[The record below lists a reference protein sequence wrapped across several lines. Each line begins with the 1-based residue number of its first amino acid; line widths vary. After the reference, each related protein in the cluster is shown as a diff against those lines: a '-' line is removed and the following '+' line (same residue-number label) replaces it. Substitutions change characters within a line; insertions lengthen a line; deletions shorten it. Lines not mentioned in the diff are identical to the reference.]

1 MRGWQME
8 QSRLLFEMGQDL
20 SKRDPRYDILFE
32 PVQIGPVI
40 APNRFFAV
48 PHATGHNP
56 LMPNGSI
63 GMRETKAEGGWGTV
77 AMQLAEIDPT
87 SDISNL
93 PMEKF
98 WDDTDVKSHA
108 LMVERVKAH
117 GALAA
122 IELAHTGLRARN
134 MDTGTPVLGPSSMRI
149 LKPQNPIQSKAMDK
163 ADIKAF
169 RESHKAA
176 VHRAKRAGYDMVY
189 VYAAHDA
196 ALVWHFLNPIY
207 NHRTDEYG
215 GSFENRL
222 RLLREVLEDTMEAAN
237 GDVAVA
243 VRIPAH
249 DFKQGS
255 PLTYDNEARA
265 VIESLAEVP
274 DLWDV
279 NVAGWPRDSGTSRFD
294 DEGHQEKYTSYV
306 KQITTKPVVG
316 VGRYTSADAMVGL
329 INRGVYD
336 LIGGSRPSI
345 ADPFLP
351 NKIKE
356 GRMDDIREC
365 IGCNVCVSSDA
376 YSVPLMCTQ
385 NPTIS
390 QEWRRGWHPEYIP
403 QAISRDTT
411 LIIGSGPAGLECAL
425 TLAKAGHEV
434 TVAEQGVE
442 FGGRVRKEASL
453 MGLSA
458 WGRVKDYRLY
468 QLRQLGN
475 VSLFANSEIGVDD
488 ATAFEADN
496 IIVATGSDWRA
507 DGAGATTFSSI
518 PGFAENALTPD
529 DVMAGAQMSGP
540 IVIYD
545 DDHYY
550 MGNVLAAQLATQGFE
565 VHLVCPLPS
574 IAEWMGYTL
583 ETPRVLDQ
591 MVSLGVRMHPNTT
604 VHGWAGNALKVS
616 RSDSGASLPDIEG
629 GTLITVGARQPNDT
643 VLTALRDISD
653 LAQKTTGIGD
663 CLAPNI
669 IQAAVFSGHA
679 EARRLIGGHDGDV
692 RYKRETPVLFER

>member
-1 MRGWQME
+1 M
-8 QSRLLFEMGQDL
+8 SH
-20 SKRDPRYDILFE
+20 RDPRYDILFE
-32 PVQIGPVI
+32 EVQIGPI
-40 APNRFFAV
+40 TAPNRFFSV

-63 GMRETKAEGGWGTV
+63 GMREMKAEGGWGV
-77 AMQLAEIDPT
+77 VCMQLAEIDPT

-98 WDDTDVKSHA
+98 WDDTDIKSHA
-108 LMVERVKAH
+108 LLVERIKRH
-117 GALAA
+117 GALTA
-122 IELAHTGLRARN
+122 IELAHTGIRARN

-163 ADIKAF
+163 QDIKAF
-169 RESHKAA
+169 RESHKRA
-176 VHRAKRAGYDMVY
+176 VHRAKQAGYDMVY

-196 ALVWHFLNPIY
+196 ALVWHFLNPMY

-222 RLLREVLEDTMEAAN
+222 RLLREVLEDTMEAAA

-249 DFKQGS
+249 DFKSGS

-265 VIESLAEVP
+265 VIESLAELP

-306 KQITTKPVVG
+306 KQVTTKPVVG
-316 VGRYTSADAMVGL
+316 VGRYASADAMARLVKK
-329 INRGVYD
+329 GVFD
-336 LIGGSRPSI
+336 LIGASRPSI

-351 NKIKE
+351 KKIKE
-356 GRMDDIREC
+356 GRIDDIREC
-365 IGCNVCVSSDA
+365 IGCNVCVASDA

-390 QEWRRGWHPEYIP
+390 QEWRRGWHPENIP
-403 QAISRDTT
+403 AAPKKEST

-425 TLAKAGHEV
+425 TLAKAGHQV
-434 TVAEQGVE
+434 TVAERESE
-442 FGGRVRKEASL
+442 FGGRVLEESALR
-453 MGLSA
+453 GLAA

-468 QLRQLGN
+468 QLRQMGN
-475 VSLFANSEIGVDD
+475 VSLYAESEIAAADVAG
-488 ATAFEADN
+488 FGADN
-496 IIVATGSDWRA
+496 VVVATGSIWRD
-507 DGAGATTFSSI
+507 DGAGATTFKAI
-518 PGFAENALTPD
+518 EGFAGNALTPD
-529 DVMAGAQMSGP
+529 DVMAGAEISGP
-540 IVIYD
+540 VVIYD

-550 MGNVLAAQLATQGFE
+550 MGNVLAGHLAAKGHE

-583 ETPRVLDQ
+583 ESPRVLDD
-591 MVSLGVRMHPNTT
+591 MVELGVHMHPNTT
-604 VHGWAGNALKVS
+604 VSRWNGSALEVARADTGQELPQIAGAH
-616 RSDSGASLPDIEG
+616 
-629 GTLITVGARQPNDT
+629 LIAVGARLPTDD
-643 VLTALRDISD
+643 LLSKLREDPALADCVS
-653 LAQKTTGIGD
+653 GIGD
-663 CLAPNI
+663 CLAPGI

-679 EARRLIGGHDGDV
+679 EARRLIGDV
-692 RYKRETPVLFER
+692 PESGIYKRETPVLFDR

>member
-1 MRGWQME
+1 M
-8 QSRLLFEMGQDL
+8 
-20 SKRDPRYDILFE
+20 RDPRYDILFE
-32 PVQIGPVI
+32 PVKIGPI
-40 APNRFFAV
+40 TAPNRFFSV

-63 GMRETKAEGGWGTV
+63 GMREMKAEGGWGV
-77 AMQLAEIDPT
+77 VSMQLAEIDPT

-93 PMEKF
+93 PIEKF

-108 LMVERVKAH
+108 LLVERVKKH
-117 GALAA
+117 GALTA
-122 IELAHTGLRARN
+122 IELAHTGIRARN

-149 LKPQNPIQSKAMDK
+149 LKPQNPIQCKAMDK
-163 ADIKAF
+163 QDIRDF
-169 RESHKAA
+169 RESHKRA
-176 VHRAKRAGYDMVY
+176 VHRAKKAGYDMVY

-196 ALVWHFLNPIY
+196 ALVWHFLNPMY

-215 GSFENRL
+215 GSFENRM
-222 RLLREVLEDTMEAAN
+222 RLLREVLEDTMEAAA

-243 VRIPAH
+243 IRMPAH
-249 DFKQGS
+249 DFKAGS
-255 PLTYDNEARA
+255 PLTYDNEARD
-265 VIESLAEVP
+265 VIEALAEVP

-294 DEGHQEKYTSYV
+294 DEGSQEKYTGYV
-306 KQITTKPVVG
+306 KGLTSKPVVG

-329 INRGVYD
+329 IKRGIYD
-336 LIGGSRPSI
+336 LIGASRPSI

-356 GRMDDIREC
+356 GRIDDIREC

-390 QEWRRGWHPEYIP
+390 QEWRRGWHPENIP
-403 QAISRDTT
+403 AAAKAEKT

-425 TLAKAGHEV
+425 ILAKAGHSV
-434 TVAEQGVE
+434 TVAEKDAE
-442 FGGRVRKEASL
+442 FGGRVTRETALK
-453 MGLSA
+453 GLAA

-468 QLRQLGN
+468 HLQQMAN
-475 VSLFANSEIGVDD
+475 VSLYAESEIGVDD
-488 ATAFEADN
+488 VADFEADN
-496 IIVATGSDWRA
+496 IIVATGSKWCNS
-507 DGAGATTFSSI
+507 GAGATTFSAI
-518 PGFAENALTPD
+518 KGFPEHALTPD
-529 DVMAGAQMSGP
+529 DIMAGKKVSGP
-540 IVIYD
+540 VVIYD

-550 MGNVLAAQLATQGFE
+550 MGNVLAAHLASRGHE

-591 MVSLGVRMHPNTT
+591 MVELGVHMHPNTT
-604 VHGWAGNALKVS
+604 AKAWTGSALKVT
-616 RSDSGASLPDIEG
+616 RSDSGADMPDIAG
-629 GTLITVGARQPNDT
+629 GTLISVGVRNPSDAL
-643 VLTALRDISD
+643 LTALKDMPE
-653 LAQKTTGIGD
+653 LADKVSGIGD
-663 CLAPNI
+663 CLAPGI

-679 EARRLIGGHDGDV
+679 EARKRIGGEPKDGI
-692 RYKRETPVLFER
+692 YKRETPVLFAR

>member
-1 MRGWQME
+1 M
-8 QSRLLFEMGQDL
+8 
-20 SKRDPRYDILFE
+20 RDPRYDVLFD
-32 PVQIGPVI
+32 PVKIGPI
-40 APNRFFAV
+40 TAPNRFFSV

-63 GMRETKAEGGWGTV
+63 GMREMKAEGGWGV
-77 AMQLAEIDPT
+77 VSMQLAEIDPT

-93 PMEKF
+93 PIEKF

-108 LMVERVKAH
+108 LLVERVKKH
-117 GALAA
+117 GALTA
-122 IELAHTGLRARN
+122 IELAHTGIRARN

-163 ADIKAF
+163 QDIREF
-169 RESHKAA
+169 RDSHKRA
-176 VHRAKRAGYDMVY
+176 VLRAKQAGYDMVY

-196 ALVWHFLNPIY
+196 ALVWHFLNPMY
-207 NHRTDEYG
+207 NHRSDEYG

-222 RLLREVLEDTMEAAN
+222 RLLREVLEDTMETAA

-249 DFKQGS
+249 DFKEGS

-265 VIESLAEVP
+265 VIETLAEVP

-294 DEGHQEKYTSYV
+294 DEGHQEKYTGYV
-306 KQITTKPVVG
+306 KQITSKPVVG
-316 VGRYTSADAMVGL
+316 VGRYTSVDAMVGL
-329 INRGVYD
+329 VNKGVFD
-336 LIGGSRPSI
+336 LIGASRPSI

-356 GRMDDIREC
+356 GRIDDIREC

-390 QEWRRGWHPEYIP
+390 QEWRRGWHPEKIP
-403 QAISRDTT
+403 QAPKNENT
-411 LIIGSGPAGLECAL
+411 LIIGAGPAGLECAL
-425 TLAKAGHEV
+425 TLAKAGHNV
-434 TVAEQGVE
+434 TVAEKDAH
-442 FGGRVRKEASL
+442 FGGRVTKESAL
-453 MGLSA
+453 KGLAA

-468 QLRQLGN
+468 HLQRLAN
-475 VSLFANSEIGVDD
+475 VSLYAESEITPEEI
-488 ATAFEADN
+488 AAFGADN
-496 IIVATGSDWRA
+496 IIVATGSRWSNS
-507 DGAGATTFSSI
+507 GAGATTFRAI
-518 PGFAENALTPD
+518 DGFTEHAITPD
-529 DVMAGAQMSGP
+529 DIMAGAKVKGP

-550 MGNVLAAQLATQGFE
+550 MGNVLAAHLASQGHE

-583 ETPRVLDQ
+583 EIPRVLDQ
-591 MVSLGVRMHPNTT
+591 MIGLGVHMHPNTT
-604 VHGWAGNALKVS
+604 AKAWSGSALHIT
-616 RSDSGASLPDIEG
+616 RSDTGGDIPDIDG
-629 GTLITVGARQPNDT
+629 GTLISVGVRTPSDRL
-643 VLTALRDISD
+643 LTALKDMPD
-653 LAQKTTGIGD
+653 LAGKVRGIGD
-663 CLAPNI
+663 CLAPGI

-679 EARRLIGGHDGDV
+679 EARKLIGGEPKDGIF
-692 RYKRETPVLFER
+692 KRETPVLFAR

>member
-1 MRGWQME
+1 MVDG
-8 QSRLLFEMGQDL
+8 ST
-20 SKRDPRYDILFE
+20 KRDARYDILFE
-32 PVQIGPVI
+32 EVQIGPI
-40 APNRFFAV
+40 TAPNRFFSV

-63 GMRETKAEGGWGTV
+63 GMREMKAEGGWGV
-77 AMQLAEIDPT
+77 VSMQLAEIDPT

-93 PMEKF
+93 PIEKF

-108 LMVERVKAH
+108 LLVERIKKH
-117 GALAA
+117 GALTA
-122 IELAHTGLRARN
+122 IELAHTGIRARN

-163 ADIKAF
+163 QDIKAF
-169 RESHKAA
+169 RDSHKRA

-196 ALVWHFLNPIY
+196 SLVWHFLNPMY
-207 NHRTDEYG
+207 NQRTDEYG

-222 RLLREVLEDTMEAAN
+222 RLLREVLEDTMEAAA

-243 VRIPAH
+243 IRIPAH
-249 DFKQGS
+249 DFKSGS

-294 DEGHQEKYTSYV
+294 GEGHQEKYTSYV
-306 KQITTKPVVG
+306 KQVTTKPVVG

-329 INRGVYD
+329 VKKGVFD
-336 LIGGSRPSI
+336 LIGASRPSI

-356 GRMDDIREC
+356 GRIDDIREC

-390 QEWRRGWHPEYIP
+390 QEWRRGWHPENIP
-403 QAISRDTT
+403 AAPKKEST

-425 TLAKAGHEV
+425 TLAKAGHNV
-434 TVAEQGVE
+434 TVAEKASE
-442 FGGRVRKEASL
+442 FGGRVIKESAL
-453 MGLSA
+453 KGLGA

-468 QLRQLGN
+468 QLQQMGN
-475 VSLFANSEIGVDD
+475 VSLYAESEIGAADVAD
-488 ATAFEADN
+488 FEADN
-496 IIVATGSDWRA
+496 IVVATGSKWRN
-507 DGAGATTFSSI
+507 DGAGATTFSAI
-518 PGFAENALTPD
+518 EGFAEHALTPD
-529 DVMAGAQMSGP
+529 DIMNGAEISGP
-540 IVIYD
+540 VVIYD

-550 MGNVLAAQLATQGFE
+550 MGNVLAAHLAAKGHE

-583 ETPRVLDQ
+583 ESPRVLDE
-591 MVSLGVRMHPNTT
+591 MVELGVNMHPNTT
-604 VHGWAGNALKVS
+604 VHGWRDGALDVS
-616 RSDSGASLPDIEG
+616 RSDSGQALPPIKG
-629 GTLITVGARQPNDT
+629 AHLVTVGTRQPDDGL
-643 VLTALRDISD
+643 LTELR
-653 LAQKTTGIGD
+653 AQSAFEGKVTGIGD
-663 CLAPNI
+663 CLAPGI

-679 EARRLIGGHDGDV
+679 EARRLIGDV
-692 RYKRETPVLFER
+692 PKSGIYKRETPVLFDR

>member
-1 MRGWQME
+1 M
-8 QSRLLFEMGQDL
+8 
-20 SKRDPRYDILFE
+20 RDPRYDILFE
-32 PVQIGPVI
+32 PVKIGPI
-40 APNRFFAV
+40 TAPNRFFAV
-48 PHATGHNP
+48 PHATGHSP
-56 LMPNGSI
+56 LMPNGSV
-63 GMRETKAEGGWGTV
+63 GMREMKAEGGWGMV

-98 WDDTDVKSHA
+98 WDDTDIKSHA

-117 GALAA
+117 GALTA
-122 IELAHTGLRARN
+122 IELGHTGLRARN

-169 RESHKAA
+169 RDSHKRA
-176 VHRAKRAGYDMVY
+176 VQRAKEAGYDMVY

-196 ALVWHFLNPIY
+196 ALIWHFLNPVY
-207 NHRTDEYG
+207 NKRTDEYG
-215 GSFENRL
+215 GSFDNRL
-222 RLLREVLEDTMEAAN
+222 RLMREVLEDTMEAAA
-237 GDVAVA
+237 GEVAVA

-249 DFKQGS
+249 DFKSGS

-265 VIESLAEVP
+265 VIETLAEVP

-306 KQITTKPVVG
+306 KQVTSKPVVG
-316 VGRYTSADAMVGL
+316 VGRYTSADAMVRL
-329 INRGVYD
+329 VNRGIFD
-336 LIGGSRPSI
+336 LIGGARPSI

-351 NKIKE
+351 NKINE
-356 GRMDDIREC
+356 GRIEDIREC

-390 QEWRRGWHPEYIP
+390 QEWRRGWHPEIIP
-403 QAISRDTT
+403 QAPKPAKS

-434 TVAEQGVE
+434 TIAEKDAE
-442 FGGRVRKEASL
+442 FGGRVRLESSL
-453 MGLSA
+453 KGLSA
-458 WGRVKDYRLY
+458 WGRVADYRLY
-468 QLRQLGN
+468 QLQQMGN
-475 VSLFANSEIGVDD
+475 VSLFAESEI
-488 ATAFEADN
+488 TAADVAEFEADN
-496 IIVATGSDWRA
+496 IIVATGARWSNS
-507 DGAGATTFSSI
+507 GAGANTFNPI
-518 PGFAENALTPD
+518 PGFANHALTPD
-529 DVMAGAQMSGP
+529 DVMKGVELKGP
-540 IVIYD
+540 VIIYD

-550 MGNVLAAQLATQGFE
+550 FGNVLAAQMARQGHE

-583 ETPRVLDQ
+583 ESPRVLDQ
-591 MVSLGVRMHPNTT
+591 MVELGVHMHPNTT
-604 VHGWAGNALKVS
+604 VDEWTGSALNVT
-616 RSDSGASLPDIEG
+616 RSDSGATLPQIEG
-629 GTLITVGARQPNDT
+629 ETLISVGVRDPQDGLLTTLKNDPDHADK
-643 VLTALRDISD
+643 VS
-653 LAQKTTGIGD
+653 GIGD
-663 CLAPNI
+663 CLAPGI

-679 EARRLIGGHDGDV
+679 EARRLISDTPTNGIY
-692 RYKRETPVLFER
+692 RRETPVLFPR

>member
-1 MRGWQME
+1 MSE
-8 QSRLLFEMGQDL
+8 AAA
-20 SKRDPRYDILFE
+20 KRDPRYDILFE
-32 PVQIGPVI
+32 EVKIGPVT
-40 APNRFFAV
+40 APNRFFSV
-48 PHATGHNP
+48 PHATGHSP

-63 GMRETKAEGGWGTV
+63 GMREMKAEGGWGV
-77 AMQLAEIDPT
+77 VSMQVAEIDPT

-98 WDDTDVKSHA
+98 WDDTDIKSHA
-108 LMVERVKAH
+108 LMVERVKRH
-117 GALAA
+117 GAITAV
-122 IELAHTGLRARN
+122 ELAHTGIRARN

-163 ADIKAF
+163 QDIRAF
-169 RESHKAA
+169 RDSHRRA
-176 VHRAKRAGYDMVY
+176 VYRAKQAGYDMVY

-215 GSFENRL
+215 GPFENRL
-222 RLLREVLEDTMEAAN
+222 RLLREVLEDTLEAAA

-249 DFKQGS
+249 DFKSGS

-265 VIESLAEVP
+265 VIECLAEMP

-279 NVAGWPRDSGTSRFD
+279 NVASWPRDSGTSRFD
-294 DEGHQEKYTSYV
+294 EEGHQEKYTSYV
-306 KQITTKPVVG
+306 KQVTTKPVVG
-316 VGRYTSADAMVGL
+316 VGRYTSADAMVSL
-329 INRGVYD
+329 VKKGVFD
-336 LIGGSRPSI
+336 LIGASRPSI

-356 GRMDDIREC
+356 GRIDDIREC

-390 QEWRRGWHPEYIP
+390 QEWRRGWHPENIP
-403 QAISRDTT
+403 QAPKKEST

-425 TLAKAGHEV
+425 TLAKAGHDV
-434 TVAEQGVE
+434 TVADRAAH
-442 FGGRVRKEASL
+442 FGGRVLRECAL
-453 MGLSA
+453 RGLAA

-468 QLRQLGN
+468 QLQQMGN
-475 VSLFANSEIGVDD
+475 VSLYAESEIHAGDVTD
-488 ATAFEADN
+488 FEADN
-496 IIVATGSDWRA
+496 VVVATGSTWRN
-507 DGAGATTFSSI
+507 DGAGSTTFSAI
-518 PGFAENALTPD
+518 DGFAEHALTPD
-529 DVMAGAQMSGP
+529 HVMAGVELSGP
-540 IVIYD
+540 VVIYD

-550 MGNVLAAQLATQGFE
+550 MGNILAGHLAAEGHE

-583 ETPRVLDQ
+583 ESPRVLDE
-591 MVSLGVRMHPNTT
+591 MVGLGVHMYPNTT
-604 VHGWAGNALKVS
+604 VDRWTGAALEVRRSDTGQELSPIAGNH
-616 RSDSGASLPDIEG
+616 
-629 GTLITVGARQPNDT
+629 LICVGARLPNDD
-643 VLTALRDISD
+643 LLCSLKQDAALDGRV
-653 LAQKTTGIGD
+653 TGIGD
-663 CLAPNI
+663 CLAPGI

-679 EARRLIGGHDGDV
+679 EARRLIGDV
-692 RYKRETPVLFER
+692 PESGIFKRETPVLFQR

>member
-1 MRGWQME
+1 M
-8 QSRLLFEMGQDL
+8 SH
-20 SKRDPRYDILFE
+20 RDPRYDILFE
-32 PVQIGPVI
+32 EVQIGPI
-40 APNRFFAV
+40 TAPNRFFSV

-63 GMRETKAEGGWGTV
+63 GMREMKAEGGWGV
-77 AMQLAEIDPT
+77 VCMQLAEIDPT

-98 WDDTDVKSHA
+98 WDDTDIKSHA
-108 LMVERVKAH
+108 LLVERIKRR
-117 GALAA
+117 GALTA
-122 IELAHTGLRARN
+122 IELAHTGIRARN

-163 ADIKAF
+163 QDIKAF
-169 RESHKAA
+169 RESHKRA
-176 VHRAKRAGYDMVY
+176 VHRAKQAGYDMVY

-196 ALVWHFLNPIY
+196 ALVWHFLNPMY

-222 RLLREVLEDTMEAAN
+222 RLLREVLEDTMEAAA

-249 DFKQGS
+249 DFKSGS

-265 VIESLAEVP
+265 VIESLAELP

-306 KQITTKPVVG
+306 KQVTTKPVVG
-316 VGRYTSADAMVGL
+316 VGRYASADAMASLVKK
-329 INRGVYD
+329 GVFD
-336 LIGGSRPSI
+336 LIGASRPSI

-351 NKIKE
+351 KKIKE
-356 GRMDDIREC
+356 GRIDDIREC
-365 IGCNVCVSSDA
+365 IGCNVCVASDA

-390 QEWRRGWHPEYIP
+390 QEWRRGWHPENIP
-403 QAISRDTT
+403 AAPKKEST

-425 TLAKAGHEV
+425 TLAKAGHQV
-434 TVAEQGVE
+434 TVAEREPE
-442 FGGRVRKEASL
+442 FGGRVLKESAL
-453 MGLSA
+453 RGLAA

-468 QLRQLGN
+468 QLRQMGN
-475 VSLFANSEIGVDD
+475 VSLYAESEIAAADVAG
-488 ATAFEADN
+488 FGADN
-496 IIVATGSDWRA
+496 VVVATGSIWRN
-507 DGAGATTFSSI
+507 DGAGATTFKAI
-518 PGFAENALTPD
+518 EGFVGNALTPD
-529 DVMAGAQMSGP
+529 DVMAGAEISGP
-540 IVIYD
+540 VVIYD

-550 MGNVLAAQLATQGFE
+550 MGNVLAGHLAAKGHE

-583 ETPRVLDQ
+583 ESPRVLDD
-591 MVSLGVRMHPNTT
+591 MVELGVHMHPNTT
-604 VHGWAGNALKVS
+604 VSRWNGSALEVARADTGQELPQIAGAH
-616 RSDSGASLPDIEG
+616 
-629 GTLITVGARQPNDT
+629 LIAVGARLPTDD
-643 VLTALRDISD
+643 LLSKLREDPALADCVS
-653 LAQKTTGIGD
+653 GIGD
-663 CLAPNI
+663 CLAPGI

-679 EARRLIGGHDGDV
+679 EARRLIGDV
-692 RYKRETPVLFER
+692 PESGIYKRETPVLFDR

>member
-1 MRGWQME
+1 MADG
-8 QSRLLFEMGQDL
+8 SP
-20 SKRDPRYDILFE
+20 KRDARYDILFE
-32 PVQIGPVI
+32 EVQIGPI
-40 APNRFFAV
+40 TAPNRFFSV

-63 GMRETKAEGGWGTV
+63 GMREMKAEGGWGV
-77 AMQLAEIDPT
+77 VSMQLAEIDPT

-93 PMEKF
+93 PIEKF

-108 LMVERVKAH
+108 LLVERIKKH
-117 GALAA
+117 GALTA
-122 IELAHTGLRARN
+122 IELAHTGIRARN

-163 ADIKAF
+163 QDIKAF
-169 RESHKAA
+169 RDSHKRA
-176 VHRAKRAGYDMVY
+176 VHRAKQAGYDMVY

-196 ALVWHFLNPIY
+196 SLVWHFLNPMY
-207 NHRTDEYG
+207 NQRTDEYG

-222 RLLREVLEDTMEAAN
+222 RLFREVLEDTVEAAA

-249 DFKQGS
+249 DFKSGS

-306 KQITTKPVVG
+306 KQVTTKPVVG

-329 INRGVYD
+329 IKKGVFD
-336 LIGGSRPSI
+336 LIGASRPSI

-356 GRMDDIREC
+356 GRIDDIREC

-390 QEWRRGWHPEYIP
+390 QEWRRGWHPENIP
-403 QAISRDTT
+403 AAPKKENT

-425 TLAKAGHEV
+425 TLAKAGHDV
-434 TVAEQGVE
+434 TVAEKASE
-442 FGGRVRKEASL
+442 FGGRVIKESAL
-453 MGLSA
+453 KGLSA

-468 QLRQLGN
+468 QLQQMGN
-475 VSLFANSEIGVDD
+475 VSLYAESEIGAADVAD
-488 ATAFEADN
+488 FEADN
-496 IIVATGSDWRA
+496 IVVATGSKWRN
-507 DGAGATTFSSI
+507 DGAGATTFSAI
-518 PGFAENALTPD
+518 EGFAEHALTPD
-529 DVMAGAQMSGP
+529 DIMNGGEISGP

-550 MGNVLAAQLATQGFE
+550 MGNILAGHLAAKGHE

-583 ETPRVLDQ
+583 ESPRVLDE
-591 MVSLGVRMHPNTT
+591 MVELGVHMHPNTT
-604 VHGWAGNALKVS
+604 VHGWNDGALEVS
-616 RSDSGASLPDIEG
+616 RSDSGRVLPPIKG
-629 GTLITVGARQPNDT
+629 AHLVAVGARLPDD
-643 VLTALRDISD
+643 ALLSELR
-653 LAQKTTGIGD
+653 AQSAFEGKVTGIGD
-663 CLAPNI
+663 CLAPGI

-679 EARRLIGGHDGDV
+679 EARRLIGDV
-692 RYKRETPVLFER
+692 PKSGIYKRETPVLFDR